1 MKIIIKIVKLEVHN
15 NVYLIS
21 KRAFDVVVVHSMP
34 RMYHIRKSSESH
46 IITIRVGPDTR
57 N

>member
-21 KRAFDVVVVHSMP
+21 KRAFDVVVHSMP
-34 RMYHIRKSSESH
+34 RMYHISKSSESH
-46 IITIRVGPDTR
+46 IIIIRVGPDTG

>member
-21 KRAFDVVVVHSMP
+21 KRAFDVVDVHSMP
-34 RMYHIRKSSESH
+34 RMYHISKSLESH
-46 IITIRVGPDTR
+46 IIIIRVVPDTG